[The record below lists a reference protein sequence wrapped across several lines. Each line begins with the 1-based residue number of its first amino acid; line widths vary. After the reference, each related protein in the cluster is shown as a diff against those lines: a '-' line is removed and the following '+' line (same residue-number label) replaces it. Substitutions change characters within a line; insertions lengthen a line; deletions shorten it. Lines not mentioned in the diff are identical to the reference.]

1 MWPLRTRLRYSN
13 IGRMRWRRG
22 RPGRGGSDC
31 CGEGGGKVGDRED
44 ESGERVAIST
54 HCG

>member
-1 MWPLRTRLRYSN
+1 MAAAHEASILNHRSHEVEE
-13 IGRMRWRRG
+13 GA
-22 RPGRGGSDC
+22 RGGSDC
-31 CGEGGGKVGDRED
+31 CGEGGGKVGDREV